1 MREVNEVKESLVDKL
16 TDDLNYVKE
25 EIESVKNDEKINKVH
40 KYQDLERLIG
50 MELKLVEGINKLL

>member
-1 MREVNEVKESLVDKL
+1 MKNSLIEDLNK
-16 TDDLNYVKE
+16 DLNYIKE
-25 EIESVKNDEKINKVH
+25 QIEEVKNDEKINKVH